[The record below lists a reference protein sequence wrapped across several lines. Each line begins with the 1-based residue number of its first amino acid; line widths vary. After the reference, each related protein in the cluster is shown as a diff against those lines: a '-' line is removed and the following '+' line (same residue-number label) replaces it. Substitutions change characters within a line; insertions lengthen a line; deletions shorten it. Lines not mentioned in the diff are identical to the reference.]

1 MNLRIAFRMIKRE
14 DSQMIIEE
22 SGAEQL
28 QMHGDLLMKD
38 DKGVRRALG
47 YFTDVETLKAI
58 IHECRD

>member
-1 MNLRIAFRMIKRE
+1 MNLSIAFRMKKRE

-22 SGAEQL
+22 PGAEQL

-47 YFTDVETLKAI
+47 YFTDLKVLKQI
-58 IHECRD
+58 LSDL